1 MKKITSFNISSLKLF
16 NLFVSIFIVLFLN
29 IPLWSFLYKL
39 SVTDNLIPISF
50 LLSFFIALICFIYV
64 GISLF
69 TFPYIHK
76 IFLSF
81 ILICSA
87 LAQYFMLKY
96 GVIIDSYMIQNV
108 FETDF
113 KESLELVSYN
123 MVLNI
128 LFLGILPL
136 LAIFMVKIK
145 YPNKI
150 FDYIKFYLYGLLAL
164 VIFTSIIFFQYKTFV
179 SVFRNHKDIIF
190 RIIPNNFINGIYQNV
205 ILMLPIESK
214 KQISSEAHKNKSWQN
229 HKNRTVFVFVVG
241 EAARADH
248 FSLNGYSKE
257 TNPNLKKQGVINLE
271 NFYSCATSTAV
282 SVPCMFSSLDK
293 ANFSKQD
300 FKYNDNLVDLIKKS
314 GFKVLWVENNG
325 GGCKSVCDNINTIQM
340 QSVEVN
346 NSINNEIFDEEM
358 LKILKDFINN
368 NKKDDLFIVL
378 HQMGSHGPAYYKRT
392 PKKFQQF
399 KPICDSIELQQCS
412 SEQIKNNYDN
422 TILYTD
428 YFLSE
433 IIEILK
439 KNTEVNT
446 AMFYVSDHGQSLGE
460 KGIYLH
466 GMPYLIAPKNQ
477 KHIPML
483 MWLSKNFTKE
493 FNLDTKCLES
503 VVNDHL
509 SHDNIFHSILDL
521 LKIDT
526 NIKNQKF
533 IFGSCN

>member
-1 MKKITSFNISSLKLF
+1 MKKITLFNISSLKLF
-16 NLFVSIFIVLFLN
+16 NLLISIFIVLFLN
-29 IPLWSFLYKL
+29 LPLWSFLYKL
-39 SVTDNLIPISF
+39 SAIDNLIPISF
-50 LLSFFIALICFIYV
+50 LLSFFIVLICFIYI

-69 TFPYIHK
+69 TFPHIHK

-81 ILICSA
+81 ILICSS

-113 KESLELVSYN
+113 KESLELVSYS
-123 MVLNI
+123 MLLNI

-136 LAIFMVKIK
+136 LAIFMGKIK

-150 FDYIKFYLYGLLAL
+150 FGYIKFYLYSLLAL
-164 VIFTSIIFFQYKTFV
+164 VIFIAIIFFQYKTFV

-190 RIIPNNFINGIYQNV
+190 RIIPNNFINGIYQNA
-205 ILMLPIESK
+205 ILMLPQDVK
-214 KQISSEAHKNKSWQN
+214 KQISSDAQKNDEWQN
-229 HKNRTVFVFVVG
+229 HKNRTVFVFVIG

-248 FSLNGYSKE
+248 FSLNGYNKE
-257 TNPNLKKQGVINLE
+257 TNPNLKKQGVINFE
-271 NFYSCATSTAV
+271 NFHSCGTSTAV
-282 SVPCMFSSLDK
+282 SLPCIFSSLDK
-293 ANFSKQD
+293 ANFNKQD
-300 FKYNDNLVDLIKKS
+300 FKYNDNLVNLIKKS

-325 GGCKSVCDNINTIQM
+325 GGCKSVCDKISTIEM

-346 NSINNEIFDEEM
+346 NNIDKEIFDGEM
-358 LKILKDFINN
+358 LKVLNDFINN
-368 NKKDDLFIVL
+368 NKKDDLFIIL

-392 PKKFQQF
+392 PKKFQHF
-399 KPICDSIELQQCS
+399 KPICDSVELQKCS
-412 SEQIKNNYDN
+412 SEEIKNSYDN

-439 KNTEVNT
+439 EKTEVNT

-483 MWLSKNFTKE
+483 VWLSRNFKNE
-493 FNLDTKCLES
+493 FNLDKRCIES
-503 VVNDHL
+503 VANDHF
-509 SHDNIFHSILDL
+509 SHDNLFHSILDL

-526 NIKNQKF
+526 NIKNQKLSF
-533 IFGSCN
+533 HYCN

>member
-1 MKKITSFNISSLKLF
+1 
-16 NLFVSIFIVLFLN
+16 
-29 IPLWSFLYKL
+29 
-39 SVTDNLIPISF
+39 
-50 LLSFFIALICFIYV
+50 
-64 GISLF
+64 
-69 TFPYIHK
+69 
-76 IFLSF
+76 
-81 ILICSA
+81 
-87 LAQYFMLKY
+87 
-96 GVIIDSYMIQNV
+96 MIQNV

-123 MVLNI
+123 MVLNV

-205 ILMLPIESK
+205 ILMLPTENK
-214 KQISSEAHKNKSWQN
+214 KQISSEAHKNKSWKN
-229 HKNRTVFVFVVG
+229 HKNRAVFVFVIG

-257 TNPNLKKQGVINLE
+257 TNPNLKKQGVINFE
-271 NFYSCATSTAV
+271 NFYSCGTSTAV

-399 KPICDSIELQQCS
+399 QPICDSIELQKCS
-412 SEQIKNNYDN
+412 SEEIKNSYDN

-439 KNTEVNT
+439 EKTEVNT

-493 FNLDTKCLES
+493 FNLDTNCLES
-503 VVNDHL
+503 VSNNHL
-509 SHDNIFHSILDL
+509 SHDNLFHSILDL

-533 IFGSCN
+533 IFNHCN